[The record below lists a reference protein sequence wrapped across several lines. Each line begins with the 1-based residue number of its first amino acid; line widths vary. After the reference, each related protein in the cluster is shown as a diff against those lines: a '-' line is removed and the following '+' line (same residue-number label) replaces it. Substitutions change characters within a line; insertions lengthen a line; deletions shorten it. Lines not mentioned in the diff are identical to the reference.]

1 MFFKVYSY
9 SVREIYKYFHYNKI
23 FVVLGIDE
31 AYKGIQSEEAGQKE
45 SIKLDSIFYKI
56 RKCYGTF
63 LFREAK
69 KHVIEK

>member
-31 AYKGIQSEEAGQKE
+31 AYKGVQSEKAGQKE

-56 RKCYGTF
+56 
-63 LFREAK
+63 
-69 KHVIEK
+69 